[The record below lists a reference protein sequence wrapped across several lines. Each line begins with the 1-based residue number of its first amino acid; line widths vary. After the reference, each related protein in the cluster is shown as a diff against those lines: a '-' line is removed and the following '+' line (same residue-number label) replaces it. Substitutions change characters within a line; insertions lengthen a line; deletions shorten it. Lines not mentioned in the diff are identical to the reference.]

1 MDTAVEEG
9 SEEAGVGR
17 EQETGFA
24 RKHLGKVSL
33 VAQEPGSLSGA
44 GRGGGRCHPGWL
56 VESLEDIAK
65 DLSLRFGLC
74 TLGFGPA
81 SPPSWRGMAIPP
93 RDDDSVLE
101 SNPCFPGNGGSPG
114 QGQGGT
120 VASALLKGRDT
131 RTRGILWEWAFM
143 ATSPRPPETLSCIST
158 LQECTLPGSEKPEGF
173 WGIHPSCW

>member
-74 TLGFGPA
+74 TLGFV
-81 SPPSWRGMAIPP
+81 PPLLP
-93 RDDDSVLE
+93 L
-101 SNPCFPGNGGSPG
+101 GG
-114 QGQGGT
+114 
-120 VASALLKGRDT
+120 
-131 RTRGILWEWAFM
+131 EWP
-143 ATSPRPPETLSCIST
+143 S
-158 LQECTLPGSEKPEGF
+158 LPGMMTL
-173 WGIHPSCW
+173 CWSQILASQAMGAAQVKVRVVQ